1 MTGRRRVGTVSRL
14 QVLVVEDNP
23 DHAVIVSQAL
33 TSGGGAAFEVTHVTR
48 LDDALTDLAARRF
61 DVVLLDLALPDS
73 QGLEGIGRLRSRFP
87 EIPVIVLTAS
97 NSEVLGVESV
107 RAGAQD
113 YLVKGQADGRLLTR
127 AIRYAMARNQ
137 MQDLLRTLALRDELT
152 GLYNRRG
159 FVTLAEQ
166 HLKLAR
172 RTGRGAMLV
181 FADVDG
187 FKQVNDRFGHPEG
200 DRALVAVAETLR
212 TTFRESDIVA
222 RVGGDEFAV
231 LAIEA
236 SGGSGERIRRRLAET
251 LEDQN
256 RRAARQYPLSVTAGI
271 ALFDPQRA
279 SGVEDMIAEAD
290 RALYA
295 LKRARPQG

>member
-1 MTGRRRVGTVSRL
+1 M
-14 QVLVVEDNP
+14 VEDNP
-23 DHAVIVSQAL
+23 DHALIVGQAL
-33 TSGGGAAFEVTHVTR
+33 TSGGDAAFEVTHVTR
-48 LDDALTDLAARRF
+48 LDDALADLAARRF
-61 DVVLLDLALPDS
+61 DIVLLDLALPDS
-73 QGLEGIGRLRSRFP
+73 QGIEGIGRLRSRFP
-87 EIPVIVLTAS
+87 EVPVIVLTAS

-113 YLVKGQADGRLLTR
+113 YLVKGQVEGRLLTR

-212 TTFRESDIVA
+212 ATFRESDIVA

-236 SGGSGERIRRRLAET
+236 SGASADRIRSRLAST
-251 LEDQN
+251 LEDRN
-256 RRAARQYPLSVTAGI
+256 RKAARPYALSVTAGI
-271 ALFDPQRA
+271 AVFAPERT
-279 SGVEDMIAEAD
+279 SGVEDLIAEAD

-295 LKRARPQG
+295 LKRSRPRG